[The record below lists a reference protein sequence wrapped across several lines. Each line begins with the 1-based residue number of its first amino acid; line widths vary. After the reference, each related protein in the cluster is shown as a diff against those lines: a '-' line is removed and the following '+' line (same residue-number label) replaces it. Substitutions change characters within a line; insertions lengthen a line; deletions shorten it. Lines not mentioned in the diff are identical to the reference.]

1 MKRLFLA
8 LIGLTLSASAA
19 MAQVV
24 QAPVMGKTAIALY
37 DRRVPR
43 TEIILPQVKGFNI
56 YKGDFHIHTI
66 YSDGEV
72 TPRERVREAW
82 YDGLDVIAITDHL
95 EIRTY
100 EKFMLKA
107 LQPYSKD
114 GEPFVYAHA
123 GAGNKTNKDAPML
136 CNLNAGYEEACLY
149 AKNEAIPV
157 LVLRGTEIWR
167 KPSEIGEFNAIFL
180 KDINAIC
187 DKDLFE
193 CFRRVKEQGGFII
206 HNHPGWRRKTMDKS
220 EVQTLAYGEGW
231 VDAIEVVND
240 AALYPQMIDRCVD
253 EKLTVTASTDLHR
266 TSAQYYPRGGDRF
279 RTMTFIL
286 AKECTEKDIR
296 EALEKRRTIG
306 YSSNNLVG
314 EQMWL
319 DEFLNAAVE
328 CKVVA
333 VDEKKGFRTFQLTNT
348 CSVPFLLR
356 RGQTVYKLDPFQSLR
371 MNFGKNK
378 ENGKLLKPE
387 FVVDNMWTVGDKHPK
402 LTIDID
408 K

>member
-1 MKRLFLA
+1 MKKLFLILAVA
-8 LIGLTLSASAA
+8 LFAVSAVD
-19 MAQVV
+19 AQVV
-24 QAPVMGKTAIALY
+24 QTPVMGKTGIRLY

-43 TEIILPQVKGFNI
+43 TEIILPQVKGYNI
-56 YKGDFHIHTI
+56 YKGDFHVHTI

-114 GEPFVYAHA
+114 GQPFVYASA
-123 GAGNKTNKDAPML
+123 GAGNKKDKDAPML
-136 CNLNAGYEEACLY
+136 CNLNAGYEEALSY
-149 AKNEAIPV
+149 IEKEEIPILAI
-157 LVLRGTEIWR
+157 RGTEIWR
-167 KPSEIGEFNAIFL
+167 KPSEIGEYNAIFL

-206 HNHPGWRRKTMDKS
+206 HNHPGWRRNTMEKS
-220 EVQTLAYGEGW
+220 EAQVRAYGEGW
-231 VDAIEVVND
+231 VDAIEVINGTT
-240 AALYPQMIDRCVD
+240 LYPQMIDRCVD
-253 EKLTVTASTDLHR
+253 EKLTITASTDVHR
-266 TSAQYYPRGGDRF
+266 PSSQNYPRGGEIF

-286 AKECTEKDIR
+286 AKECTEKAIR

-306 YSSNNLVG
+306 YSANNLIG
-314 EQMWL
+314 EEVWL
-319 DEFLNAAVE
+319 KEFINEAVD
-328 CKVVA
+328 CKVIA
-333 VDEKKGFRTFQLTNT
+333 VNEKKGHRGFQLTNT
-348 CSVPFLLR
+348 CSIPFILR
-356 RGQTVYKLDPFQSLR
+356 RGKLVYVLNPFQSLHINISR
-371 MNFGKNK
+371 DKKTGEFY
-378 ENGKLLKPE
+378 KPE
-387 FVVDNMWTVGDKHPK
+387 FTVDNMWTVGDKHPK
-402 LTIDID
+402 IHIAID

>member
-1 MKRLFLA
+1 MVAF
-8 LIGLTLSASAA
+8 GAA
-19 MAQVV
+19 AATAQVV
-24 QAPVMGKTAIALY
+24 QTPVMGKTGIRLY
-37 DRRVPR
+37 DKRVPR
-43 TEIILPQVKGFNI
+43 TEIILPQVKGYNI
-56 YKGDFHIHTI
+56 YKGDFHVHTI

-114 GEPFVYAHA
+114 GKPFVYANA
-123 GAGNKTNKDAPML
+123 GAGNKKDKDAPML
-136 CNLNAGYEEACLY
+136 SNLNAGYEEALSY
-149 AKNEAIPV
+149 IEKEEIPILAI
-157 LVLRGTEIWR
+157 RGTEIWR
-167 KPSEIGEFNAIFL
+167 KPSEIGEYNAIFL

-220 EVQTLAYGEGW
+220 EAQIRAYGEGW
-231 VDAIEVVND
+231 IDAIEVVND
-240 AALYPQMIDRCVD
+240 AALYPQMIDRCVN
-253 EKLTVTASTDLHR
+253 ENLTITASTDLHR

-286 AKECTEKDIR
+286 AKECTEKAIK

-306 YSSNNLVG
+306 YSSNNLIG
-314 EQMWL
+314 EEMWL
-319 DEFLNAAVE
+319 GEFINAAVD

-333 VDEKKGFRTFQLTNT
+333 EDKTKGKRTLQFTNT

-356 RGQTVYKLDPFQSLR
+356 RGKTVYTLNPFQSLR
-371 MNFGKNK
+371 MNFDKNK
-378 ENGKLLKPE
+378 ETGKFNKSE

-402 LTIDID
+402 LTIEID

>member
-1 MKRLFLA
+1 MKKLFLTCAVAVFA
-8 LIGLTLSASAA
+8 LSTA

-24 QAPVMGKTAIALY
+24 HTPTMGKTGISLY
-37 DRRVPR
+37 NYPSFR
-43 TEIILPQVKGFNI
+43 TEIILPQVKGYNI
-56 YKGDFHIHTI
+56 YKGDFHVHTI

-114 GEPFVYAHA
+114 GKPFVYANA
-123 GAGNKTNKDAPML
+123 GAGNKKDNDAPML
-136 CNLNAGYEEACLY
+136 CNLNAGYEEALSY
-149 AKNEAIPV
+149 IEKEEIPILAI
-157 LVLRGTEIWR
+157 RGTEIWR
-167 KPSEIGEFNAIFL
+167 KPSEIGEYNAIFL

-187 DKDLFE
+187 HKDLFE

-220 EVQTLAYGEGW
+220 EAQVRAYGEGW

-240 AALYPQMIDRCVD
+240 AALYPQMVDRCVD
-253 EKLTVTASTDLHR
+253 EKLTITASTDLHR

-286 AKECTEKDIR
+286 AKELTEKAIR

-314 EQMWL
+314 EDMWL
-319 DEFLNAAVE
+319 KEFIDAAVE
-328 CKVVA
+328 CRVVG
-333 VDEKKGFRTFQLTNT
+333 VNDKKGYRAFELTNT
-348 CSVPFLLR
+348 CSVPFVLR
-356 RGQTVYKLDPFQSLR
+356 RGVLVYTLNPFQSLR
-371 MNFGKNK
+371 INISRDKKSGKFN
-378 ENGKLLKPE
+378 KPE
-387 FVVDNMWTVGDKHPK
+387 FVVDNMWTVGDQHPK
-402 LTIDID
+402 FVLDID